1 MPLGRESIH
10 PLTLRAVLNASEAGR
25 IDRSYIRTELSSDL
39 EGVGFNKAAV
49 KKNLETFDRL
59 VKATKKE
66 STVAAKKKKTTK
78 RKNPGLAKG
87 QSLMQRAAAE
97 YNAGKHSSMQSALK
111 AVAKKS
117 R

>member
-25 IDRSYIRTELSSDL
+25 TDRSYIRTELSSDL
-39 EGVGFNKAAV
+39 EGVGFNKSAV

-66 STVAAKKKKTTK
+66 STMAAKKKKSTK
-78 RKNPGLAKG
+78 KNPGLAKG
-87 QSLMQRAAAE
+87 QSLMAKAADA
-97 YNAGKHSSMQSALK
+97 YHAGQYRTMQAALK
-111 AVAKKS
+111 GVAKKS